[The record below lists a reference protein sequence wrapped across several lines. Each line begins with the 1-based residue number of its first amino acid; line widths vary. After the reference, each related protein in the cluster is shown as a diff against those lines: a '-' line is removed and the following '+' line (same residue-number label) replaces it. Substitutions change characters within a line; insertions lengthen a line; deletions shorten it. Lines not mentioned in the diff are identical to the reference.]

1 MIEEMDKNGQ
11 IWMKLYELD
20 SNIARTGIAVL
31 CHSLNWRFTMVFGIV
46 VFNSQ
51 KCCHEKWSQIPSF
64 SVPKFGLSQKTGILL
79 LETKIRNQFSIK

>member
-1 MIEEMDKNGQ
+1 MMELDENDNGHN
-11 IWMKLYELD
+11 WMKMGL
-20 SNIARTGIAVL
+20 SARTGIAVL

-79 LETKIRNQFSIK
+79 LETKI